1 MLGPGEGREG
11 AGFGEAAPRD
21 DGERDGYGDE
31 VKKHAKSFLYS
42 DGSMVRL

>member
-11 AGFGEAAPRD
+11 AEGEPED